1 MRWVCWMVFDILCHI
16 SFSFISSSSF
26 YFFSFVPV
34 TAYQKRNNSVYF
46 QTRMYTD
53 VALFF
58 FLFFSK
64 TFASARERN
73 IFSFSP
79 TTTPLALAVNKSP
92 AVFTFYHGSLYG
104 SLRTADAFPVRERS
118 DDRKWVCCSQASSK
132 DFDEKKEGL
141 WTGYFQTGT
150 LQRMLSTNLYKHV
163 QKAIMKRSALIPF
176 HFILLLCLI

>member
-16 SFSFISSSSF
+16 SFSFLSSSF
-26 YFFSFVPV
+26 SFFSFVPV

-118 DDRKWVCCSQASSK
+118 DDRKCVCCSQASSK
-132 DFDEKKEGL
+132 DFEEKKEGL